1 MYIYKTLKC
10 PAREY
15 AKSTL
20 VKLLKYAW
28 AETNEDG
35 SIKTDASGNI
45 VTKWV
50 DIDES
55 TDKSSNE
62 VGHARFHI
70 IQNELYIDTYYKYKG
85 NVATQDTLETFHI
98 DLVIGEDIRKSL
110 VETTKDEAPAFS
122 IFTYGNMLAISMTKG
137 SKDQQYKTSMSP
149 FLFIDSVN
157 AGTDIGAIAF
167 FNSDNNLYAFDSAC
181 ISNDSQSSVI
191 SKSTTTASEVAEVMP
206 YINTISG
213 KKFDTLD
220 SIIITP
226 ENKKFVIFNNEL
238 WAFFEGIAV
247 QCGDSYTDI
256 YVEPATTIFN

>member
-1 MYIYKTLKC
+1 
-10 PAREY
+10 
-15 AKSTL
+15 
-20 VKLLKYAW
+20 
-28 AETNEDG
+28 
-35 SIKTDASGNI
+35 
-45 VTKWV
+45 
-50 DIDES
+50 
-55 TDKSSNE
+55 
-62 VGHARFHI
+62 
-70 IQNELYIDTYYKYKG
+70 
-85 NVATQDTLETFHI
+85 
-98 DLVIGEDIRKSL
+98 
-110 VETTKDEAPAFS
+110 
-122 IFTYGNMLAISMTKG
+122 MTKG